1 MCRKVWSLLL
11 CLLLLLPCL
20 ARAAENRQDYPLEQV
35 LVLSRHNI
43 RAPLAGRDSTL
54 AKLTPHAWFAWRCR
68 AGELSPK
75 GGELE
80 MLMGQYFREW
90 LEQEELLERNAQ
102 PAPGEVR
109 FYANSF
115 QRTIATARYFSVGM
129 LPLANVPIE
138 HHEAVNESDPVFLPG
153 LGKVSE
159 DFHGQVL
166 AEFQSAGLEQ
176 QLREQGQR
184 SFHLIQQVLDF
195 SQSPYAQAK
204 GTEFPPADILPVTE
218 GSYTLRSPFKPLA
231 PASDALVLQYY
242 EEENDLQASF
252 GHELTW
258 QDWQEIATLKEMGIN
273 TLFSLPTAAKVLAH
287 PLLDVMHEELATEG
301 RKFTFLC
308 GHDVNLAA
316 VLPALGAEEYTLP
329 DSIEA
334 KTPIGAKLVIEK
346 RRGRDGQTYAAL
358 SLIYASTQQLRSR
371 TPLNLAAPPSRCPLH
386 LKGLQTN
393 EDGLYLFSDL
403 QQRLAKA
410 SAEGKSWQL
419 PQ

>member
-1 MCRKVWSLLL
+1 MYRKIWSLLL

-20 ARAAENRQDYPLEQV
+20 AQAAGSRQDYPLEQV

-43 RAPLAGRDSTL
+43 RAPLAGRDSAL
-54 AKLTPHAWFAWRCR
+54 ARLTPHDWFAWRCR

-80 MLMGQYFREW
+80 VLMGQYFREW
-90 LEQEELLERNAQ
+90 LEQEGLLAANDQ

-115 QRTIATARYFSVGM
+115 QRTIATARYFSVGL
-129 LPLANVPIE
+129 LPLANLPIE
-138 HHEAVNESDPVFLPG
+138 HHEAINESDPVFLPG
-153 LGKVSE
+153 LGNTNE
-159 DFHGQVL
+159 GFHGQVM
-166 AEFQSAGLEQ
+166 AEFRAAGLEQ

-195 SQSPYAQAK
+195 PQSPYAQTK

-218 GSYTLRSPFKPLA
+218 GSYTLRSPFKLLA

-242 EEENDLQASF
+242 EEGNDLQAAF
-252 GHELTW
+252 GHELSF
-258 QDWQEIATLKEMGIN
+258 QDWQEIAALKEMGIN

-287 PLLDVMHEELATEG
+287 PLLDVMDEELATKG

-308 GHDVNLAA
+308 GHDVNLAE
-316 VLPALGAEEYTLP
+316 VLPALGVEEYTLP

-346 RRGRDGQTYAAL
+346 RRGRDGEAYAAL

-371 TPLNLAAPPSRCPLH
+371 TPLSLATPPSRCPLR
-386 LKGLQTN
+386 LKGLQ
-393 EDGLYLFSDL
+393 ESADGLYLFSDL

-410 SAEGKSWQL
+410 SAEGKSWQR
-419 PQ
+419 Q